1 MKNLLLPSRIPSRI
15 LLFGCLFAM
24 ILPAAAGIPLT
35 PRTKTILS
43 QLDEVVE
50 HKEEYRQDYIRSIDN
65 LKHRAAMQHGVAR
78 LRTWCDIYRKYSR
91 FQTDSASHYLDLI
104 EQSPETAAHKDIADF
119 LHIGRAEVLAVTGL
133 YSEAATELADVH
145 PDALSAENRITY
157 FHLSRTL
164 YGWMADYVVS
174 HHKRE
179 HLLELTGSLRDS
191 IIKYESDPIGRNIVI
206 ADKAIV
212 EGETDRAR
220 RLLLKDLQHA
230 GNDLRPYIYFNLAV
244 CAKLDGAADDQ
255 IYYLAETAITDI
267 RRGVTEYEAL
277 GLLAQ
282 LLEKQGEVERAYNY
296 LICTMEDAVYCKAR
310 LRTIEASNIFPI
322 IDKAYK
328 QEAARQHRN
337 TLMFAYTMGALML
350 LLAGGVAFLLIQKRR
365 LTTTRRKLADAN
377 AALHEVY
384 DNLQQTDKVKEEY
397 LARYL
402 NRCHDY
408 LETLEN
414 YRRQLLKMV
423 KAGQIDNL
431 SKTLGSTAMV
441 AEEKARFYADF
452 DSAFLTLY
460 PHFIERVNA
469 LLQEDARI
477 TPRKGELLTTELR
490 IFALIRLG
498 VNDSA
503 HIAHFLGYSLATI
516 YNYRSKLR
524 GKSLC
529 GKDNFEKEIME
540 I

>member
-1 MKNLLLPSRIPSRI
+1 MKSTRR
-15 LLFGCLFAM
+15 LFPAPIRTLMLVFLSAV
-24 ILPAAAGIPLT
+24 ILPIAAQP
-35 PRTKTILS
+35 LS
-43 QLDEVVE
+43 QRTQAALGKLDDMVE
-50 HKEEYRQDYIRSIDN
+50 HKENYRKNYIQSIDN
-65 LKHRAAMQHGVAR
+65 LKLKAKNQHGIAR
-78 LRTWCDIYRKYSR
+78 LATWREVYHKYSR

-104 EQSPETAAHKDIADF
+104 EQITETATHKNYQDF
-119 LHIGRAEVLAVTGL
+119 LHLSRADVMAVTGL
-133 YSEAATELADVH
+133 YNEALLELADIK
-145 PDALSAENRITY
+145 PGTLSVDNRITY
-157 FHLSRTL
+157 YHLCRTL
-164 YGWMADYVVS
+164 YGWMANYVVS
-174 HHKRE
+174 YRKRE
-179 HLLELTGSLRDS
+179 LLLEQTSSLRDS

-206 ADKAIV
+206 ADKAIINGKT
-212 EGETDRAR
+212 EHAR
-220 RLLLKDLQHA
+220 KLLLKDLA
-230 GNDLRPYIYFNLAV
+230 RADNNLKPYIYFNLAE
-244 CAKLDGAADDQ
+244 CARLEGRLDDQ

-328 QEAARQHRN
+328 QEAARQHHKTQVFLY
-337 TLMFAYTMGALML
+337 TLGTLVL
-350 LLAGGVAFLLIQKRR
+350 LLIAGMAYLLIQKRR
-365 LTTTRRKLADAN
+365 LSITRSKLADAN
-377 AALHEVY
+377 AALRLVY
-384 DNLQQTDKVKEEY
+384 NDLQQTDKVKEEY

-408 LETLEN
+408 LDTLED
-414 YRRQLLKMV
+414 YRRKLLKMA

-431 SKTLGSTAMV
+431 NKALGSTAMI
-441 AEEKARFYADF
+441 AGEKARFYTDF

-490 IFALIRLG
+490 IFALVRLG
-498 VNDSA
+498 VSDSTQ
-503 HIAHFLGYSLATI
+503 IARFLGYSLATI

-529 GKDNFEKEIME
+529 GKESFEKKIME